1 MYFVCGFFFFKWWCW
16 RAVLSPCV
24 IGLHAFYTTIKNIT
38 LLTGVRVT
46 MQLSSHSDLTTKP
59 PWLWKDKASWL
70 LQEGSPLPPALL
82 QVLLEMGVAL
92 LCHFFLQSTLEMKVE
107 GVHSPAS
114 FSFSPSARVCG
125 GYVRVSTPCAS
136 HFFWGMVYYWISQC
150 DRSECFCSCFA
161 KHMRYPYRFSLGI
174 FFACNP
180 LDSWE
185 LRLLYHMALSQEVCI
200 SWGTLLL
207 QVSPSVPRWRTCCHW

>member
-1 MYFVCGFFFFKWWCW
+1 MVFFFFKRWCW

-24 IGLHAFYTTIKNIT
+24 IGLHAFYTTVKNIT

-59 PWLWKDKASWL
+59 PWLWKDKALWL

-92 LCHFFLQSTLEMKVE
+92 LCHFFLQSMLEMKVE

-114 FSFSPSARVCG
+114 FSFSPSGRV
-125 GYVRVSTPCAS
+125 
-136 HFFWGMVYYWISQC
+136 WGICVGVYPL
-150 DRSECFCSCFA
+150 CFTFLLRYGLLLDFSVWQKWMFLLLFCQT
-161 KHMRYPYRFSLGI
+161 MRYPYRFSLGI
-174 FFACNP
+174 FFACNL

-200 SWGTLLL
+200 SWGTLFL